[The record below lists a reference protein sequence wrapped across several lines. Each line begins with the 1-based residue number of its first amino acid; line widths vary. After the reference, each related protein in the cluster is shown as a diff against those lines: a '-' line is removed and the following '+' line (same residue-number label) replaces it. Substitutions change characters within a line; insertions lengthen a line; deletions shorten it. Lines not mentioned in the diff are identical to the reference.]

1 MAQERTGVV
10 TMKGQ
15 GLTLT
20 GQELRKG
27 DQLPDV
33 ELLDTDLN
41 TVRLAD
47 FAGKVLILV
56 AVPSLD
62 TAVCNIEA
70 RRFNNEADKLGN
82 DVQVLIVSMDLPF
95 AQKRWAEEA
104 GVRAIKTLSDHRDAA
119 FGREFGILL
128 KELRLLARS
137 VFVADRS
144 GKLQYVQIVPEV
156 TDEPDYDTALNLARE
171 LVQEM
176 AA

>member
-1 MAQERTGVV
+1 MAQERTGIV

-15 GLTLT
+15 GLTMI

-33 ELLDTDLN
+33 ALLDTDLN
-41 TVRLAD
+41 TVRLSD
-47 FAGKVLILV
+47 FAGKVLLLV

-62 TAVCNIEA
+62 TAVCNLEA
-70 RRFNNEADKLGN
+70 RRFNQESGKLGN
-82 DVQVLIVSMDLPF
+82 DVQVLVVSMDLPF

-104 GVRAIKTLSDHRDAA
+104 GVQAVKILSDHRDAA
-119 FGREFGILL
+119 FGRAFGILL

-156 TDEPDYDTALNLARE
+156 TDEPDYDTALNMARE

>member
-1 MAQERTGVV
+1 MAQERAGIV

-20 GQELRKG
+20 GRELRKG

-33 ELLDTDLN
+33 ALLDTGLN
-41 TVRLAD
+41 TVRLSD
-47 FAGKVLILV
+47 FSGKVLIIA

-62 TAVCNIEA
+62 TSVCSMEA
-70 RRFNNEADKLGN
+70 RRFNKEAESLGG
-82 DVQVLIVSMDLPF
+82 DVQVLVVSMDLPF
-95 AQKRWAEEA
+95 AQKRWAEEV
-104 GVRAIKTLSDHRDAA
+104 GVRALTLLSDHRDAA
-119 FGREFGILL
+119 FGSEFGILL

-144 GKLQYVQIVPEV
+144 GKLQYVQVVPEV
-156 TDEPDYDTALNLARE
+156 TDEPDYDTALKLARE